1 MRNSACKK
9 LLNVELFHLLFP
21 LAFSLYQ
28 TLEQEL
34 EIKILKLEGNS
45 HEL

>member
-9 LLNVELFHLLFP
+9 LLNVKTFSP
-21 LAFSLYQ
+21 LVSFSLYQ

-34 EIKILKLEGNS
+34 EIKVLKLEGNS